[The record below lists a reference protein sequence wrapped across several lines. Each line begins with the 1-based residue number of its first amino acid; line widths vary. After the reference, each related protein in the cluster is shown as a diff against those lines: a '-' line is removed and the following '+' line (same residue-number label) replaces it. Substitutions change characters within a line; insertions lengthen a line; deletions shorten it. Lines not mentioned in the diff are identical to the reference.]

1 MSRAVLSFE
10 DGALQLWHAGVVAT
24 PREQARERTMADVVR
39 IGREHLAT
47 SGAAALSLRAV
58 ARDLGVVSSAVYRY
72 VPSRD
77 DLLTL
82 LVVDAYDELGDAVEA
97 AEGAVDRADLPGRWR
112 TLTTAVR
119 GWALREPSR
128 YALVFGT
135 PVPGYRAPAERT
147 SGPGTRV
154 VALLLRL
161 AADAEAAGAQ
171 PAGTDRDV
179 PASLTDDAA
188 RIRAESALEVSD
200 EMLLAA
206 VLAWV
211 SLFGAVSFE
220 VFGQYGQD
228 TFAEPVRLFDALVDL
243 LAQALGLGGAWPT
256 GGSQG

>member
-1 MSRAVLSFE
+1 MT
-10 DGALQLWHAGVVAT
+10 T

-39 IGREHLAT
+39 IGREHLTT

-82 LVVDAYDELGDAVEA
+82 LVVDAYDELGQAVEA
-97 AEGAVDRADLPGRWR
+97 AEGAVDRDDLPGRWR
-112 TLTTAVR
+112 ALATAVR
-119 GWALREPSR
+119 GWALSEPSR
-128 YALVFGT
+128 YGLVFGT

-147 SGPGTRV
+147 TGPGTRV

-161 AADAEAAGAQ
+161 AADAEAGGAR
-171 PAGTDRDV
+171 PATSGPV
-179 PASLTDDAA
+179 PASLAADAV
-188 RIRAESALEVSD
+188 RIRAEAGLEVGD

-228 TFAEPVRLFDALVDL
+228 TFGEPALLFDALVGL
-243 LAQALGLGGAWPT
+243 LAGPLGLSGAA
-256 GGSQG
+256 GAFSAAD

>member
-1 MSRAVLSFE
+1 MSRAPLSY
-10 DGALQLWHAGVVAT
+10 DDNALSAWHAGVVAT

-39 IGREHLAT
+39 IGREHLAA

-97 AEGAVDRADLPGRWR
+97 AEAAVGRDDLLGRWR
-112 TLTTAVR
+112 AVAAAVR

-147 SGPGTRV
+147 TGPGTRV

-161 AADAEAAGAQ
+161 AADAEAAGPR
-171 PAGTDRDV
+171 PATAGAV
-179 PASLTDDAA
+179 PAALAADAA
-188 RIRAESALEVSD
+188 RVRAEAGLEVGD
-200 EMLLAA
+200 EMLVAT
-206 VLAWV
+206 VLTWV

-228 TFAEPVRLFDALVDL
+228 TFAEPARLFDALVDL
-243 LAQALGLGGAWPT
+243 LAQALGLHGTRPT
-256 GGSQG
+256 GGSEG